1 MAGPLNRPQIAWR
14 IAQDIPDGAYVNL
27 GIGMPEMVGDYLP
40 DDREV
45 MLHSEN
51 GILGLGPSPAEGEE
65 DWDLINAGKKP
76 VTLVPG
82 GAYFHHTDSFAMV
95 RGGHLDLCVLG
106 AYQVSAEG
114 DLANWSTGDESRL
127 PAIGGAMDLAMGA
140 RGTYVMMEL
149 CTRKGAPEDSEAL
162 HLSPDRGA
170 LRQPDLYRFCRD
182 RYCRRRPGGARNDRR
197 HRFPRPAGQGR
208 GASPACRGLAN
219 AQRARSI
226 AICWL
231 CRVLSPAGEPTDAR
245 QVQGRKR

>member
-106 AYQVSAEG
+106 AYQVSAK
-114 DLANWSTGDESRL
+114 ATWRTGR
-127 PAIGGAMDLAMGA
+127 PATKAGCRRSAAPMDLAMGA
-140 RGTYVMMEL
+140 RGIYVMMEL
-149 CTRKGAPEDSEAL
+149 CTRKGEPKILNRCTYPLTGERCVNRIYSDYAVIDIAEDGPVVREMIEGIDFDGLQDKAEARL
-162 HLSPDRGA
+162 RLAEDWQTLSA
-170 LRQPDLYRFCRD
+170 PDL
-182 RYCRRRPGGARNDRR
+182 
-197 HRFPRPAGQGR
+197 
-208 GASPACRGLAN
+208 
-219 AQRARSI
+219 
-226 AICWL
+226 
-231 CRVLSPAGEPTDAR
+231 
-245 QVQGRKR
+245 